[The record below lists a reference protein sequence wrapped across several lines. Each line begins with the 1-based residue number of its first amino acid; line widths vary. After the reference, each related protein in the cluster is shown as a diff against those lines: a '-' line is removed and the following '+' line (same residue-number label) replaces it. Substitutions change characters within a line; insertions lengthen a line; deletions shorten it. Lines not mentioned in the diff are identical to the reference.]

1 MKRYLLIGVSILIV
15 LSGCASGVKKRF
27 TVVTDP
33 PDAVIRVVSGSGL
46 SEDTYRSPAK
56 ISVRLPI
63 DSILLAKNVLEVS
76 RDAYKPKKMQLRD
89 IRDNEAVNVKLDK
102 IVHYTLKYRLLN
114 PVQSDEIKFQDKIL
128 SLSFVAA
135 EREFQMNLTNLTP
148 YPVRILWDRS
158 EYTDVNNRQRR
169 LIHSG
174 VRHQDRNNP
183 VPAQTVPPKGSVQQ
197 SVMSVD
203 SVVYNAEKKA
213 YENRPLFPLDSD
225 IAAELKG
232 RVFYLF
238 IPVEIERQ
246 IIPYNFKIEIADA
259 VKQGA

>member
-114 PVQSDEIKFQDKIL
+114 PVRSDEIKFEDKII
-128 SLSFVAA
+128 SISFSVADQA
-135 EREFQMNLTNLTP
+135 FQMNLTNLTS
-148 YPVRILWDRS
+148 YPLRILWDRS

-169 LIHSG
+169 LMHSG
-174 VRHQDRNNP
+174 VRREDRNNP
-183 VPAQTVPPKGSVQQ
+183 VPAQTVPPKGPSTAT
-197 SVMSVD
+197 SPR
-203 SVVYNAEKKA
+203 N
-213 YENRPLFPLDSD
+213 
-225 IAAELKG
+225 
-232 RVFYLF
+232 
-238 IPVEIERQ
+238 
-246 IIPYNFKIEIADA
+246 
-259 VKQGA
+259 